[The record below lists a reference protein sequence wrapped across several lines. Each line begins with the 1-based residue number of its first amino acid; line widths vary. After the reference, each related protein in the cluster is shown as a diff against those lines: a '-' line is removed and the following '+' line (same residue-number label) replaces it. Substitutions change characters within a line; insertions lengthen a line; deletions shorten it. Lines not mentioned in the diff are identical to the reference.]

1 MNYIFS
7 AKSAL
12 HHQAA
17 AHGRGPVQGEGE
29 GRRERQTLRDRVRG
43 RGRARPCVS
52 YQVNVILWTMPY
64 NNGNLQ
70 FKKFSLWILLLE
82 EDLSDFI
89 LRVLIKQGN
98 LIKLETRIKFMQNS
112 LISDKTAV
120 HYEFTIRNGDWRMI
134 PFLMIIFHL
143 INRAYQ
149 FRPLKW

>member
-29 GRRERQTLRDRVRG
+29 GGREWQTLRDRVRG

-52 YQVNVILWTMPY
+52 YKVKVILWCEHCHHI
-64 NNGNLQ
+64 NGNLQ

-98 LIKLETRIKFMQNS
+98 LIKLGTRIKFMQNS

-120 HYEFTIRNGDWRMI
+120 HYMNSQFTMENEE
-134 PFLMIIFHL
+134 
-143 INRAYQ
+143 
-149 FRPLKW
+149 

>member
-1 MNYIFS
+1 MEYIFS

-29 GRRERQTLRDRVRG
+29 GGRERQTLRHRVRG

-52 YQVNVILWTMPY
+52 FKVKVILWTMPY
-64 NNGNLQ
+64 NGNLQ
-70 FKKFSLWILLLE
+70 FKKFPLWILLLE

-98 LIKLETRIKFMQNS
+98 FINLGTGRSKKVYAKQFNIRQNS
-112 LISDKTAV
+112 STLWIYNSQ
-120 HYEFTIRNGDWRMI
+120 WRMKNDFI
-134 PFLMIIFHL
+134 PDDNFSF
-143 INRAYQ
+143 N
-149 FRPLKW
+149 

>member
-1 MNYIFS
+1 MKYIFS

-43 RGRARPCVS
+43 RGRARSCVS
-52 YQVNVILWTMPY
+52 YKVNVILWTLPSY
-64 NNGNLQ
+64 NGNLQ

-98 LIKLETRIKFMQNS
+98 LIKLGTRIKFMQNS

-120 HYEFTIRNGDWRMI
+120 HYTMNSQFTMENEEWRMI
-134 PFLMIIFHL
+134 PFLIIIFHL

-149 FRPLKW
+149 FR